1 MEVPH
6 LITNCGKISH
16 SLANI
21 VVLYLVGWAMV
32 WARVGIWKCPDC
44 GIHQIWKT
52 KMKKSNKLD
61 RRCSD
66 CGKRVRTTL
75 DRSSS
80 GKGRT
85 RNVEIW
91 ERSHK
96 TGVAILEEEVAR
108 RNGEE
113 SGGEET
119 PGQQVDGGHP
129 QSFMSEI
136 WGVGWK
142 PSFPLEFPKKIESET
157 AKGMLLEFIAE
168 RHDGH
173 LNIVS
178 DCWKSL
184 DCPRRLDGEVFHEFS
199 KSLILEIQKNLSDR
213 LLGPDLSSLGKSEII
228 PRRTGEMFLERR
240 MSRFLIDVNLC
251 LRRIAY
257 YSSVTV
263 ENRLQW
269 QRRMIR
275 TRLVDEQLKD
285 LFATGLPTPDGGSF
299 GGKGFRSTWQ
309 EGIVACATAM
319 KRAVDLPE
327 DEHQNADIVAPMI
340 RDMGLALAM
349 GQTPI
354 EVLSAQMGKADS
366 YMNGGLEGGGG
377 RDLHI
382 GNWEKGV
389 LPPTAPLPIA
399 SATTTGIAMAAKRL
413 GVERFH
419 LAPVGEGCSSSGE
432 FWEAMNFAGVRGLPI
447 CFMIQNNQIA
457 LDTYNSAQSGAE
469 TFGDKGHAMGI
480 PSWTMDG
487 SDPAMFFA
495 SSAVA
500 REFALDG
507 CGATLIHVETMRGC
521 GHAHHH
527 DDLYLG
533 ATSGNPPGY
542 VDRELLR
549 YWAEKDPLPNH
560 RDLLIRLGVG
570 EQRLNQILQE
580 EEEKVATARRNL
592 EKMSWPEG
600 NSVVKGVTSFIDATS
615 HEHQLSRIDREVGD
629 PSPIL
634 EPGEYAIEFSD
645 APNSWTYSRS
655 IQNAMASLADQFGEQ
670 MVFMGEDM
678 EVAGAFGM
686 NLGLKAKGHQ
696 SKLLDMPLSEA
707 IIIHSA
713 TGAALGGMRPLAEI
727 QFGGF
732 ASLAMNPLVN
742 NAAQLRWRWGAEV
755 PLTVRIPL
763 GAKTRS
769 GPFHANMIESW
780 LTNDPGLVI
789 VSPSNPQDA
798 YDLLIESHHLPDPVI
813 YLEHIG
819 LYGLRGGITGWGK
832 SINQDVDTESVQNR
846 LSEGEN
852 SIGEARVIRG
862 GRDVTIVTWGAM
874 VHVALDAAEEVARRG
889 IEVEVVDLRTLVP
902 FDSETCINSVLGT
915 GRLIVLQES
924 QWTGG
929 FGHTV
934 SSRIVEESFWRME
947 SPPVVIGAL
956 DTPVP
961 FSPTL
966 EDHTIPSV
974 GVVTRHIERACT

>member
-1 MEVPH
+1 
-6 LITNCGKISH
+6 
-16 SLANI
+16 
-21 VVLYLVGWAMV
+21 
-32 WARVGIWKCPDC
+32 
-44 GIHQIWKT
+44 
-52 KMKKSNKLD
+52 
-61 RRCSD
+61 
-66 CGKRVRTTL
+66 
-75 DRSSS
+75 
-80 GKGRT
+80 
-85 RNVEIW
+85 VEIW
-91 ERSHK
+91 ERESRTK
-96 TGVAILEEEVAR
+96 ISDLEEEVSR
-108 RNGEE
+108 RNAGL
-113 SGGEET
+113 SLGEET
-119 PGQQVDGGHP
+119 LHDLSSHNGP
-129 QSFMSEI
+129 QSLLPNI
-136 WGVGWK
+136 WGSSWK
-142 PSFPLEFPKKIESET
+142 PASPLEFTQRVSAGHVRDE
-157 AKGMLLEFIAE
+157 LLGFIAE

-173 LNIVS
+173 LGVVS
-178 DCWKSL
+178 DCWNNLKM
-184 DCPRRLDGEVFHEFS
+184 PNYLDGRSFHEFAELLVS
-199 KSLILEIQKNLSDR
+199 ELAMRLSER
-213 LLGPDLSSLGKSEII
+213 LLEPNLSSLGKTEII
-228 PRRTGEMFLERR
+228 PRRTGEVFLERR
-240 MSRFLIDVNLC
+240 MERFLVDVTLC
-251 LRRIAY
+251 MRRIAHY
-257 YSSVTV
+257 HSITV
-263 ENRLQW
+263 EDRLQW
-269 QRRMIR
+269 QRWMIR

-285 LFATGLPTPDGGSF
+285 LFASGLPTPDGGTF

-309 EGIVACATAM
+309 EGVAACATAM
-319 KRAVDLPE
+319 NRAIDLPE
-327 DEHQNADIVAPMI
+327 GERQNADVVAPMI

-354 EVLSAQMGKADS
+354 EVLAAQMGKADS
-366 YMNGGLEGGGG
+366 YMDGGIEGSGG

-382 GNWEKGV
+382 GNWEKRV

-399 SATTTGIAMAAKRL
+399 SATTTGVALAAKQL
-413 GVERFH
+413 GVKRFH

-432 FWEAMNFAGVRGLPI
+432 FWEAMNFAGARGLPI

-457 LDTYNSAQSGAE
+457 LDTFNSAQSGAE

-480 PSWTMDG
+480 PSWTIDG
-487 SDPAMFFA
+487 ADPAMFYA

-500 REFALDG
+500 REFAIAG

-533 ATSGNPPGY
+533 AASGNPPGY

-549 YWAEKDPLPNH
+549 YWSEKDPLPNH
-560 RDLLIRLGVG
+560 RELLIKLGVG
-570 EQRLNQILQE
+570 EQRLNRILQE
-580 EEEKVATARRNL
+580 EEDNVAAARSEL
-592 EKMSWPEG
+592 EEMDWPEG
-600 NSVVKGVTSFIDATS
+600 NSVVKGVTSLFDATS
-615 HEHQLSRIDREVGD
+615 HENQLSRIDREGD
-629 PSPIL
+629 VPEAVLRS
-634 EPGEYAIEFSD
+634 GEYGIEFSD
-645 APNSWTYSRS
+645 APNSWTFSRS
-655 IQNAMASLADQFGEQ
+655 IQNAMATLAEQFGEQ
-670 MVFMGEDM
+670 MLLMGEDM

-798 YDLLIESHHLPDPVI
+798 YDLLIESHHLPDPVV

-819 LYGLRGGITGWGK
+819 LYGLRGGMTGWGE
-832 SINQDVDTESVQNR
+832 SINQIVDTNSVQER
-846 LSEGEN
+846 LESGN
-852 SIGEARVIRG
+852 SSIGSARIVRG
-862 GRDVTIVTWGAM
+862 GKDMTIVTWGAM
-874 VHVALDAAEEVARRG
+874 VHVALGAAEEASRRG
-889 IEVEVVDLRTLVP
+889 TEVEVVDLRTLVP
-902 FDSETCINSVLGT
+902 FDSETCINSVLRT

-947 SPPVVIGAL
+947 SPPIVIGSL

-974 GVVTRHIERACT
+974 RVVVRHIERACA

>member
-1 MEVPH
+1 M
-6 LITNCGKISH
+6 
-16 SLANI
+16 
-21 VVLYLVGWAMV
+21 
-32 WARVGIWKCPDC
+32 
-44 GIHQIWKT
+44 
-52 KMKKSNKLD
+52 
-61 RRCSD
+61 
-66 CGKRVRTTL
+66 
-75 DRSSS
+75 
-80 GKGRT
+80 
-85 RNVEIW
+85 EIW
-91 ERSHK
+91 ERAPRTKISD
-96 TGVAILEEEVAR
+96 LEEEVSR
-108 RNGEE
+108 RNAGL
-113 SGGEET
+113 SFGEET
-119 PGQQVDGGHP
+119 LHDLSPHDDP
-129 QSFMSEI
+129 QSLLPEI
-136 WGVGWK
+136 WGSSWK
-142 PSFPLEFPKKIESET
+142 PESPLEFTQRVSS
-157 AKGMLLEFIAE
+157 GHVRDDLLGFIAE

-173 LNIVS
+173 LGMVS
-178 DCWKSL
+178 DCWNDLKM
-184 DCPRRLDGEVFHEFS
+184 PNNLDGRSFHEFAELLVS
-199 KSLILEIQKNLSDR
+199 ELAMRFSER
-213 LLGPDLSSLGKSEII
+213 LLGPNLSSLVKTEII
-228 PRRTGEMFLERR
+228 PRRTGEVFLERR
-240 MSRFLIDVNLC
+240 MERFLVDVTLC
-251 LRRIAY
+251 MRRIAHY
-257 YSSVTV
+257 HSITV
-263 ENRLQW
+263 EDRLQW
-269 QRRMIR
+269 QRWMIR

-285 LFATGLPTPDGGSF
+285 LFASGLPTPDGGTF

-309 EGIVACATAM
+309 EGVAACATAM
-319 KRAVDLPE
+319 NRAIDLPE
-327 DEHQNADIVAPMI
+327 GERQNADVVAPMI

-354 EVLSAQMGKADS
+354 EVLAAQMGKADS
-366 YMNGGLEGGGG
+366 YMDGGIEGSGG

-382 GNWEKGV
+382 GNWEKRV

-399 SATTTGIAMAAKRL
+399 SATTTGVALAAKQL
-413 GVERFH
+413 GVKRFH

-457 LDTYNSAQSGAE
+457 LDTFNSAQSGAE

-480 PSWTMDG
+480 PSWTIDG
-487 SDPAMFFA
+487 ADPAMFYA

-500 REFALDG
+500 REFAIAG
-507 CGATLIHVETMRGC
+507 CGASLIHVETMRGC

-533 ATSGNPPGY
+533 AASGNPPGY

-549 YWAEKDPLPNH
+549 YWSEKDPLPNH
-560 RDLLIRLGVG
+560 RDLLIKLGVG
-570 EQRLNQILQE
+570 EQMLNRILQE
-580 EEEKVATARRNL
+580 EEDYVAAARSEL
-592 EKMSWPEG
+592 EEMDWPEG
-600 NSVVKGVTSFIDATS
+600 NSVVKGVTSLFDATS
-615 HEHQLSRIDREVGD
+615 HENQLSRIDRESDVPESD
-629 PSPIL
+629 LRS
-634 EPGEYAIEFSD
+634 GEYGIEFSD
-645 APNSWTYSRS
+645 APNSWTFSRS
-655 IQNAMASLADQFGEQ
+655 IQNAMATLAEQFGEE
-670 MVFMGEDM
+670 MLFMGEDM

-713 TGAALGGMRPLAEI
+713 TGAALGGMRPMAEI

-732 ASLAMNPLVN
+732 TSLAMNPLVN

-798 YDLLIESHHLPDPVI
+798 YDLLIESHHLPDPVV

-819 LYGLRGGITGWGK
+819 LYGLRGGMTGWGK
-832 SINQDVDTESVQNR
+832 SINQIVDTNSVQER
-846 LSEGEN
+846 LESGN
-852 SIGEARVIRG
+852 SSIGSARIVRG
-862 GRDVTIVTWGAM
+862 GKDMTIVTWGAM
-874 VHVALDAAEEVARRG
+874 VHVALDAAEEASRRG
-889 IEVEVVDLRTLVP
+889 TEVEVVDLRTLVP
-902 FDSETCINSVLGT
+902 FDSETCINSVLRT

-947 SPPVVIGAL
+947 TPPIVIGAL

-974 GVVTRHIERACT
+974 GVVVRHIERACA

>member
-1 MEVPH
+1 MA
-6 LITNCGKISH
+6 
-16 SLANI
+16 LARI
-21 VVLYLVGWAMV
+21 
-32 WARVGIWKCPDC
+32 GIWKCPEC
-44 GIHQIWKT
+44 SLHQIWKT
-52 KMKKSNKLD
+52 RTERSNKLD
-61 RRCSD
+61 RRCSG
-66 CGKRVRTTL
+66 CGKRARTTL

-85 RNVEIW
+85 RSIEIW
-91 ERSHK
+91 ERDPRERMSK
-96 TGVAILEEEVAR
+96 LEEEVSR
-108 RNGEE
+108 RNEK
-113 SGGEET
+113 
-119 PGQQVDGGHP
+119 PPRDAKKP
-129 QSFMSEI
+129 QRRPLDTDQSQSLLPII
-136 WGVGWK
+136 WAAGWE
-142 PSFPLEFPKKIESET
+142 PIFSLEFPRRIESDIVKD
-157 AKGMLLEFIAE
+157 AVLEFIAE

-178 DCWKSL
+178 DCWSNINFPIK
-184 DCPRRLDGEVFHEFS
+184 LDGESFHEYS
-199 KSLILEIQKNLSDR
+199 GLLISELRSILSER
-213 LLGPDLSSLGKSEII
+213 LLGPNLSSLSRSEII
-228 PRRTGEMFLERR
+228 PRREGGMFLGRR
-240 MSRFLIDVNLC
+240 MTRFLVDVSLC
-251 LRRIAY
+251 LRRIAHY
-257 YSSVTV
+257 YSVTV
-263 ENRLQW
+263 EDRVRW

-285 LFATGLPTPDGGSF
+285 LFTSGLPTPDGGRF

-327 DEHQNADIVAPMI
+327 DERNNADIVAPMI

-354 EVLSAQMGKADS
+354 EVLSAQLGKSGS
-366 YMNGGLEGGGG
+366 YMDGGVEGNGG

-382 GNWEKGV
+382 GNWEKGI

-399 SATTTGIAMAAKRL
+399 SATTTGVALAAKRL
-413 GVERFH
+413 GVKRFH

-457 LDTYNSAQSGAE
+457 LDTVNSAQSGAE

-480 PSWTMDG
+480 PAWTIDG
-487 SDPAMFFA
+487 ADPAMFYA

-500 REFALDG
+500 REFAMAG

-533 ATSGNPPGY
+533 AASGNPPGY

-549 YWAEKDPLPNH
+549 YWSEKDPLPNH
-560 RDLLIRLGVG
+560 RELLIKLGVG
-570 EQRLNQILQE
+570 EQRLNRILE
-580 EEEKVATARRNL
+580 EEEENVSAARKEL
-592 EKMSWPEG
+592 EKMDWPEG
-600 NSVVKGVTSFIDATS
+600 NSVVRGVTSFFDATS
-615 HEHQLSRIDREVGD
+615 HEHQLIRIDREGEY
-629 PSPIL
+629 PEAIL
-634 EPGEYAIEFSD
+634 KPGEHAIEFSD
-645 APNSWTYSRS
+645 APNSWTFSRA
-655 IQNAMASLADQFGEQ
+655 IQNAMASLAEQFGEQ
-670 MVFMGEDM
+670 MIFMGEDM

-798 YDLLIESHHLPDPVI
+798 YDLLIESHHLPDPVV

-819 LYGLRGGITGWGK
+819 LYGLRGGLTGWGG
-832 SINQDVDTESVQNR
+832 SINQVVDTTSVQNR
-846 LSEGEN
+846 LEREEN
-852 SIGEARVIRG
+852 SIGEARVVRG
-862 GRDVTIVTWGAM
+862 GKDLTIVTWGAM
-874 VHVALDAAEEVARRG
+874 VHVALDAAKEIARRG
-889 IEVEVVDLRTLVP
+889 IEVEVIDLRTLVP
-902 FDSETCINSVLGT
+902 FDSETCINSVLRT

-929 FGHTV
+929 YGHTV

-947 SPPVVIGAL
+947 TPPIVIGAL

-974 GVVTRHIERACT
+974 GVVTRHIERACS

>member
-1 MEVPH
+1 MV
-6 LITNCGKISH
+6 
-16 SLANI
+16 LARI
-21 VVLYLVGWAMV
+21 
-32 WARVGIWKCPDC
+32 GIWKCPEC
-44 GIHQIWKT
+44 GLHQIWKT
-52 KMKKSNKLD
+52 RSSNANKLD
-61 RRCSD
+61 RRCSK
-66 CGKRVRTTL
+66 CEKRVRTTL

-85 RNVEIW
+85 RSVEIW
-91 ERSHK
+91 ERDPRAK
-96 TGVAILEEEVAR
+96 IGILEEEVSR
-108 RNGEE
+108 RNAGLSLE
-113 SGGEET
+113 EET
-119 PGQQVDGGHP
+119 PDVTLSNDGP
-129 QSFMSEI
+129 QSLLPKI
-136 WGVGWK
+136 WGSGWK
-142 PSFPLEFPKKIESET
+142 PELPLKFPYRVPADDVRNE
-157 AKGMLLEFIAE
+157 LLGFIAE

-173 LNIVS
+173 LDVVS
-178 DCWKSL
+178 GCWDNLKM
-184 DCPRRLDGEVFHEFS
+184 PNHLDGDGFHEFS
-199 KSLILEIQKNLSDR
+199 EMLVSELEVTLADR
-213 LLGPDLSSLGKSEII
+213 LLGPNLSSLGKTEII
-228 PRRTGEMFLERR
+228 PRRSGEVFLERR
-240 MSRFLIDVNLC
+240 MERFLVDVKIC
-251 LRRIAY
+251 LRRIAHY
-257 YSSVTV
+257 HSITV
-263 ENRLQW
+263 EDRLQW
-269 QRRMIR
+269 QRWMIR

-285 LFATGLPTPDGGSF
+285 LFASGLPTPDGGTF

-309 EGIVACATAM
+309 EGVAACASAM
-319 KRAVDLPE
+319 IRAIDLPE
-327 DEHQNADIVAPMI
+327 GERQNADVVAPMI

-354 EVLSAQMGKADS
+354 EVLAAQMGKAES
-366 YMNGGLEGGGG
+366 YMDGGIEGGGG

-382 GNWEKGV
+382 GNWDKRV

-399 SATTTGIAMAAKRL
+399 SATTTGVALAAKQL
-413 GVERFH
+413 GVNRFH

-457 LDTYNSAQSGAE
+457 LDTFNSAQSGAE
-469 TFGDKGHAMGI
+469 TYGDKGHAMGI
-480 PSWTMDG
+480 PSWTIDG
-487 SDPAMFFA
+487 SDPGMFYA

-500 REFALDG
+500 REFAMAG

-533 ATSGNPPGY
+533 SSSGNPPGY
-542 VDRELLR
+542 VDRDLLR
-549 YWAEKDPLPNH
+549 YWSEKDPLPNH
-560 RDLLIRLGVG
+560 RELLIKSGVG
-570 EQRLNQILQE
+570 EQMLNRILKE
-580 EEEKVATARRNL
+580 EEEVIDRARSEL
-592 EKMSWPEG
+592 EEMEWPEG
-600 NSVVKGVTSFIDATS
+600 NSVVRGVTSLFDATS
-615 HEHQLSRIDREVGD
+615 HEQQINRIDREGEV
-629 PSPIL
+629 PEAIL
-634 EPGEYAIEFSD
+634 RSGEYGIKFSD
-645 APNSWTYSRS
+645 APNSWTFSRS
-655 IQNAMASLADQFGEQ
+655 IQNAMATLAEQFGEK
-670 MVFMGEDM
+670 MLFMGEDM

-686 NLGLKAKGHQ
+686 NLGLRAKGHQ
-696 SKLLDMPLSEA
+696 QKLLDMPLSEA

-755 PLTVRIPL
+755 PMTVRIPL

-789 VSPSNPQDA
+789 VFPSNPQDA
-798 YDLLIESHHLPDPVI
+798 YDLLIESHHLPDPVV

-819 LYGLRGGITGWGK
+819 LYGLRGGMTGWGK
-832 SINQDVDTESVQNR
+832 SINQIVDTNSVDQRLESGNI
-846 LSEGEN
+846 
-852 SIGEARVIRG
+852 SIGSARIVRG
-862 GRDVTIVTWGAM
+862 GEDITIVTWGAM
-874 VHVALDAAEEVARRG
+874 VHVALDAAREASKKG
-889 IEVEVVDLRTLVP
+889 TEVEVVDLRTLVP
-902 FDSETCINSVLGT
+902 FDSETCINSVLRT

-947 SPPVVIGAL
+947 SPPIVIGAL

-974 GVVTRHIERACT
+974 GVVVRHIERACT

>member
-1 MEVPH
+1 M
-6 LITNCGKISH
+6 
-16 SLANI
+16 
-21 VVLYLVGWAMV
+21 
-32 WARVGIWKCPDC
+32 
-44 GIHQIWKT
+44 
-52 KMKKSNKLD
+52 
-61 RRCSD
+61 
-66 CGKRVRTTL
+66 
-75 DRSSS
+75 
-80 GKGRT
+80 
-85 RNVEIW
+85 EIW
-91 ERSHK
+91 ERDPRAK
-96 TGVAILEEEVAR
+96 IGILEEEVSR
-108 RNGEE
+108 RNAGLSLE
-113 SGGEET
+113 EET
-119 PGQQVDGGHP
+119 PDVALSNDGP
-129 QSFMSEI
+129 QSLLPKI
-136 WGVGWK
+136 WGSEWK
-142 PSFPLEFPKKIESET
+142 PELPLKFPYRVPADDVRNE
-157 AKGMLLEFIAE
+157 LLGFIAE

-173 LNIVS
+173 LDVVS
-178 DCWKSL
+178 GCWDNLKM
-184 DCPRRLDGEVFHEFS
+184 PNHLDGDDFHELS
-199 KSLILEIQKNLSDR
+199 EMLVSELEVRLADR
-213 LLGPDLSSLGKSEII
+213 LLGPNLSSLGKTEII
-228 PRRTGEMFLERR
+228 PRRSGEVFLERR
-240 MSRFLIDVNLC
+240 MERFLVDVKIC
-251 LRRIAY
+251 LRRIAHY
-257 YSSVTV
+257 HSITV
-263 ENRLQW
+263 EDRLQW
-269 QRRMIR
+269 QRWMIR

-285 LFATGLPTPDGGSF
+285 LFASGLPTPDGGTF

-309 EGIVACATAM
+309 EGVAACASAM
-319 KRAVDLPE
+319 IRAIDLPE
-327 DEHQNADIVAPMI
+327 GERQNADVVAPMI

-354 EVLSAQMGKADS
+354 EVLAAQMGKAES
-366 YMNGGLEGGGG
+366 YMDGGIEGSGG

-382 GNWEKGV
+382 GNWEKRV

-399 SATTTGIAMAAKRL
+399 SATTTGVALAAKQM
-413 GVERFH
+413 GVKRFH

-457 LDTYNSAQSGAE
+457 LDTFNSAQSGAE

-480 PSWTMDG
+480 PSWTIDG
-487 SDPAMFFA
+487 SDPGMFYA

-500 REFALDG
+500 REFAMED

-533 ATSGNPPGY
+533 SSSGNPPGY
-542 VDRELLR
+542 VDRDLLR
-549 YWAEKDPLPNH
+549 YWSEKDPLPNH
-560 RDLLIRLGVG
+560 RELLIKLGVG
-570 EQRLNQILQE
+570 EQMLNRILRE
-580 EEEKVATARRNL
+580 EEEGIAAARGEL
-592 EKMSWPEG
+592 EEMDWPEG
-600 NSVVKGVTSFIDATS
+600 NSVVRGVTSLFDATS
-615 HEHQLSRIDREVGD
+615 HEHQLSRIDREGD
-629 PSPIL
+629 AL
-634 EPGEYAIEFSD
+634 EAVLKSGEYGIEFSD
-645 APNSWTYSRS
+645 APNSWTFSRS
-655 IQNAMASLADQFGEQ
+655 IQNAMATLAEQFGEQ
-670 MVFMGEDM
+670 MIFMGEDM

-696 SKLLDMPLSEA
+696 TKLLDMPLSEA

-798 YDLLIESHHLPDPVI
+798 YDLLIESHHLPDPVV

-819 LYGLRGGITGWGK
+819 LYGLRGGMTGWGK
-832 SINQDVDTESVQNR
+832 SINQVVDTESVEKR
-846 LSEGEN
+846 LESGN
-852 SIGEARVIRG
+852 SSIGSARIVRG
-862 GRDVTIVTWGAM
+862 GKDITIVTWGAM
-874 VHVALDAAEEVARRG
+874 VHVALDAAREASKKGV
-889 IEVEVVDLRTLVP
+889 EVELVDLRTLVP
-902 FDSETCINSVLGT
+902 FDSETCINSALRT

-947 SPPVVIGAL
+947 SPPIVIGAL

-974 GVVTRHIERACT
+974 EVVVRHIERACT